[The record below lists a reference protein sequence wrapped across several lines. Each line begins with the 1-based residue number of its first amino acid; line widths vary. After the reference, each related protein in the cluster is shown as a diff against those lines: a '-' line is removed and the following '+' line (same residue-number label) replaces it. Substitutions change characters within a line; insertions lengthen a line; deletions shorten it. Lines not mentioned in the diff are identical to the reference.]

1 MSPVVFRGDVF
12 MRVLLITNFNK
23 PQVRPACES
32 LLPWIRQRVD
42 LVGVETDT
50 PYDLST
56 LEVDTILVFGGDG
69 TLLSTA
75 RRLGGRP
82 IPLMGVNFGRLGFLA
97 SFTPDEFKESFQA
110 FVEGKLPIS
119 TRMQLEASII
129 PPDADQPG
137 VDVTQLLSRR
147 RFVSSALNDAVLVA
161 GAPFRMIELMVSV
174 DDDHGVSYSGDGVI
188 LATASGSTAYNLSA
202 GGPILSPQV
211 QAICVTPICPH
222 SVSFRPVVIDGSSVV
237 SIRAMRVNRGTTLSC
252 DGQSST
258 SLSVGERVIIRRHPQ
273 DVLLV
278 ENPNTRQWR
287 TLAEKLNWAASPNYS
302 GR

>member
-1 MSPVVFRGDVF
+1 
-12 MRVLLITNFNK
+12 MRVLLVTNINK
-23 PQVRPACES
+23 AQVRPACEA
-32 LLPWIRQRVD
+32 LLPWIRQRVE

-50 PYDLST
+50 PIDLAS
-56 LEVDTILVFGGDG
+56 LDVDTILVFGGDG

-75 RRLGGRP
+75 RRLQGRQ

-97 SFTPDEFKESFQA
+97 SFTPDEFKDSFQA

-119 TRMQLEASII
+119 TRMQLEASIV
-129 PPDADQPG
+129 PAN
-137 VDVTQLLSRR
+137 VDCPAGDVAEVHRRR

-161 GAPFRMIELMVSV
+161 GSPFRMIELMVSV

-211 QAICVTPICPH
+211 QSMCVTPICPH
-222 SVSFRPVVIDGSSVV
+222 SVSFRPVVIDGSAVV

-258 SLSVGERVIIRRHPQ
+258 NLGVGERVIIRRHAQ

-287 TLAEKLNWAASPNYS
+287 TLAEKLNWAASPNYT